1 MITDRQTRLL
11 RQKRMEGKTQETAAA
26 KAGMSVRSARKWQSG
41 PLPSQAKPEHRWRT
55 RPDPFDGVWEDEIEP
70 LLRNDPTGKLKATTI
85 IDWLAEQHP
94 GRFSASQLRTLQRR
108 LQDWRALHGPDR
120 EVYFP
125 QVHPPGREAQFDF
138 THCGELKVTI
148 AGQSYPHLLFQ
159 LILSHSGWRYAEV
172 AAGETFLALQQG
184 LQNALWTLGGVPEVV
199 RSDNTSAA
207 THELRSSRGRALNDN
222 YAALLEHYG
231 LRSTRINPGQSHEN
245 GIAEHAHYRLK
256 DAIDQALMLRGSRDF
271 HTTDDYADFVRQMV
285 ERRNRLVEGKLE
297 QEMPCLGP
305 LPPAPVP
312 EYANYQS
319 KVRRWCTIQVAGH
332 SYSVPSRLIGKEVQI
347 RLYADWVEVYYK
359 GHLVERMERVRGEGE
374 ANVNYR
380 HVIGSLVRKP
390 GAFARYRFR
399 EQLFPTMHF
408 RLTYDALREWR
419 GERADVE
426 YVRILHL
433 AASTMAATV
442 DSALSLL
449 LEAGESF
456 DYAEVRD
463 LAEPKVPE
471 APVLTLVWEAGPENL
486 RPLAHGQPG
495 HGGGVRMTDTSVM
508 QDRIGQLCGQF
519 KLPTMGAQSVA
530 RFTAAGHGD
539 ALATFLEVLE
549 QEAEDRRHRRI
560 NRLRRESRLP
570 SGKTWETFE
579 HDRVPLALRQQLD
592 HLAQGSFVERGVNVL
607 AFGLPGTGKTHA
619 LCALGHRLVE
629 AGHSVLFAPAY
640 RLVQELLAAKRDL
653 DLPRQLRKLDNFD
666 FLLLDDL
673 GYLPQGAE
681 ESEVLFTLI
690 AERYERRSLGITS
703 NLVFSEWERI
713 FANPMATAAAIDRVV
728 HHSVILEFDV
738 PSYRT
743 DAAQQRGQAEE
754 VNRQN

>member
-1 MITDRQTRLL
+1 M
-11 RQKRMEGKTQETAAA
+11 
-26 KAGMSVRSARKWQSG
+26 
-41 PLPSQAKPEHRWRT
+41 
-55 RPDPFDGVWEDEIEP
+55 
-70 LLRNDPTGKLKATTI
+70 
-85 IDWLAEQHP
+85 
-94 GRFSASQLRTLQRR
+94 
-108 LQDWRALHGPDR
+108 
-120 EVYFP
+120 YFP

-222 YAALLEHYG
+222 YGALLDHYG

-245 GIAEHAHYRLK
+245 GVAEHAHYRLK
-256 DAIDQALMLRGSRDF
+256 DAIDQALILRGSRDF
-271 HTTDDYADFVRQMV
+271 DTADDYASFVRQMV

-297 QEMPCLGP
+297 QELLCLRS

-312 EYANYQS
+312 EYVNYQS
-319 KVRRWCTIQVAGH
+319 KVRKWCTIQVAGH

-359 GHLVERMERVRGEGE
+359 GHRVERMERVRGEGE

-408 RLTYDALREWR
+408 RLTYDALRQWR

-433 AASTMAATV
+433 AATTMEATV

-471 APVLTLVWEAGPENL
+471 APLLTLVWEAGPENL
-486 RPLAHGQPG
+486 RPPAHGQPG
-495 HGGGVRMTDTSVM
+495 GGGGVRMTDTSVM

-519 KLPTMGAQSVA
+519 KLPTVGAQSVT

-592 HLAQGSFVERGVNVL
+592 QLAQGSFVERGINAHCLNKTVTQRDW
-607 AFGLPGTGKTHA
+607 LPQIKCYPKSGRQSRGRRHQQDGKTGIA
-619 LCALGHRLVE
+619 GDDPRPLPSFIE
-629 AGHSVLFAPAY
+629 AGEKPDPGRVHRGDRPPSQA
-640 RLVQELLAAKRDL
+640 RHQAA
-653 DLPRQLRKLDNFD
+653 
-666 FLLLDDL
+666 
-673 GYLPQGAE
+673 GA
-681 ESEVLFTLI
+681 V
-690 AERYERRSLGITS
+690 RR
-703 NLVFSEWERI
+703 RRR
-713 FANPMATAAAIDRVV
+713 AAAGGKKGPTHLRRGGPPGGDRGLG
-728 HHSVILEFDV
+728 S
-738 PSYRT
+738 R
-743 DAAQQRGQAEE
+743 
-754 VNRQN
+754 